1 MNNDF
6 YYMLVTPTPPFNIF
20 IENCNFIR
28 KKKSDPVPYFGLI
41 NIGRIRMENEVI
53 TTLLEQFQYM
63 IEQS

>member
-28 KKKSDPVPYFGLI
+28 KKNQTQYLI
-41 NIGRIRMENEVI
+41 SVSLILVE
-53 TTLLEQFQYM
+53 LEWKTR
-63 IEQS
+63 